1 MNTNKENK
9 SNKKMKN
16 VVLKGKPL
24 QPKLSRLDMK
34 GVVLQS
40 SAPPCLYVQVHSAEQ
55 SSGEA
60 EPRAEGGAGDEPL
73 SESQSGAAAGPAGGG
88 GAQRKRER

>member
-1 MNTNKENK
+1 MFLYRVCHHAAD
-9 SNKKMKN
+9 S
-16 VVLKGKPL
+16 VCVL
-24 QPKLSRLDMK
+24 S
-34 GVVLQS
+34 VCVC
-40 SAPPCLYVQVHSAEQ
+40 AQVHSVEQ

-73 SESQSGAAAGPAGGG
+73 SESQSDAAAGPAGRG